1 MTLMNENNSKEN
13 PPKKTSRTNLIN
25 WRWWV
30 LGEESS
36 HERPP
41 KPPWRI
47 RLTSW
52 KWWVY
57 GDAYSQP
64 LEKLPKGFYKHMA
77 FAITL
82 WVVIAFHPWVTTFI
96 NREPPPFDQLRVVE
110 GTIHTTY
117 EKNPHVIFKTR
128 DGRNLE
134 MEFPVFLNTLGKQ
147 APSAGIKNLGK
158 FNRNLVGCQGRIWY
172 DVPVGTLWTRYR
184 IWQVDCPNLGLL
196 VPYQVVNGYLSL
208 LGFAAI
214 FVFFLIPLGLF
225 SIFFRMSRGN
235 YR

>member
-1 MTLMNENNSKEN
+1 MKAPTPSV
-13 PPKKTSRTNLIN
+13 PVPA
-25 WRWWV
+25 
-30 LGEESS
+30 
-36 HERPP
+36 
-41 KPPWRI
+41 KPSWRI

-64 LEKLPKGFYKHMA
+64 LDKLPKRFYLQVA
-77 FAITL
+77 VAATL
-82 WVVIAFHPWVTTFI
+82 WVVIAFHPWMTTFI
-96 NREPPPFDQLRVVE
+96 NREPPPFEQLKVVE

-147 APSAGIKNLGK
+147 TPRASIRNLGK
-158 FNRNLVGCQGRIWY
+158 FNRNLVGCEGRIWY

-184 IWQVDCPNLGLL
+184 IWQVECPNLGLS
-196 VPYQVVNGYLSL
+196 VPYEDASRSDLH

-214 FVFFLIPLGLF
+214 FVFFLMPLGF
-225 SIFFRMSRGN
+225 SSIFFRMSRGN

>member
-1 MTLMNENNSKEN
+1 MTLE
-13 PPKKTSRTNLIN
+13 PKPHSGTTEK
-25 WRWWV
+25 
-30 LGEESS
+30 
-36 HERPP
+36 PP

-64 LEKLPKGFYKHMA
+64 LEKLPKGFYTQVGIG
-77 FAITL
+77 ITL
-82 WVVIAFHPWVTTFI
+82 WVVIAFHPWVTTWI
-96 NREPPPFDQLRVVE
+96 NREPPPFNQLQVVE

-117 EKNPHVIFKTR
+117 EKDPHVIFKTR
-128 DGRNLE
+128 DGLTLQ

-147 APSAGIKNLGK
+147 MPPANIRNLGK
-158 FNRNLVGCQGRIWY
+158 FNRNLAGCEGRIWF
-172 DVPVGTLWTRYR
+172 DIPIGTLWKRYR
-184 IWQVDCPNLGLL
+184 IWQVECPNLGLS
-196 VPYQVVNGYLSL
+196 VPYTAISKHEEPLW
-208 LGFAAI
+208 FAAL
-214 FVFFLIPLGLF
+214 FVFFFLPIGLF

>member
-1 MTLMNENNSKEN
+1 MSVEATEK
-13 PPKKTSRTNLIN
+13 
-25 WRWWV
+25 
-30 LGEESS
+30 
-36 HERPP
+36 PP

-47 RLTSW
+47 RLASW

-64 LEKLPKGFYKHMA
+64 LEKLPKGFYLQVSIA
-77 FAITL
+77 ATL
-82 WVVIAFHPWVTTFI
+82 WVVIAFHPWVTTYI
-96 NREPPPFDQLRVVE
+96 NREPPSFEQLKVVE
-110 GTIHTTY
+110 GAIHTTY

-147 APSAGIKNLGK
+147 IPPANIRNLGK
-158 FNRNLVGCQGRIWY
+158 FNRNLVGCEGRIWY

-184 IWQVDCPNLGLL
+184 IWQVECPNLGLS
-196 VPYQVVNGYLSL
+196 VPYEVVKKFPERLSIP
-208 LGFAAI
+208 AI
-214 FVFFLIPLGLF
+214 FVFFLMPIGFL